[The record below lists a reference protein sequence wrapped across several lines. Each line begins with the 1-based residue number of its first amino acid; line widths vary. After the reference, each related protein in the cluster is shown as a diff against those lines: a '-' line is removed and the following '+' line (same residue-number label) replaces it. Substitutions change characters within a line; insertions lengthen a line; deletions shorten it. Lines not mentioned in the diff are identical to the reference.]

1 MYVYVGSITEC
12 REVVSNAMVN
22 LSGKQ
27 KWCKILADEV
37 HIKPAIRYRGNHFI
51 GSAIDDPTKTARTAL
66 TIMICP
72 LMGGPS
78 FVARI
83 LPIYSVTHEIM
94 YDAISKVISIVH
106 EFSGRVF
113 LVMNDNL
120 KANESCFAQRE

>member
-1 MYVYVGSITEC
+1 
-12 REVVSNAMVN
+12 MVN

-27 KWCKILADEV
+27 KWCKFLVDEV
-37 HIKPAIRYRGNHFI
+37 HIKPAIRNHLI
-51 GSAIDDPTKTARTAL
+51 GSAIDVPTKAAY
-66 TIMICP
+66 
-72 LMGGPS
+72 GW
-78 FVARI
+78 VARM

-120 KANESCFAQRE
+120 KANVSCFACDE